1 MDSENPSALISIA
14 VVSLLILAAGC
25 VGKVPGVQNYSAD
38 TISNAAAGSSTGE
51 TMAKGNLSS
60 SSNPVVTF
68 VTTKGTFK
76 AEIYQDKVPVTTAN
90 FLKLVNSGFYD
101 NLTFH
106 RYVPGFVIQGG
117 DPSGDGTGG
126 SDDTIPLEIVDELTH
141 VKGSL
146 GMARTNDPNSATSQ
160 FYVSLE
166 DIHDLDGSYAVF
178 GQVVEGMDVVL
189 KLREG
194 DRMTKVSAD

>member
-1 MDSENPSALISIA
+1 MQSRIIFALIITAMLFSF
-14 VVSLLILAAGC
+14 GC
-25 VGKVPGVQNYSAD
+25 VGKVPSAQDYS
-38 TISNAAAGSSTGE
+38 TNNISNAQSGSSTGE
-51 TMAKGNLSS
+51 TMANNLSS
-60 SSNPVVTF
+60 KSNPTVTF

-76 AEIYQDKVPVTTAN
+76 AEIYQDKAPISAAN
-90 FLKLVNSGFYD
+90 FLKLVNSGFYN

-126 SDDTIPLEIVDELTH
+126 SNETIPLEIVPELTH
-141 VKGSL
+141 VQGSL
-146 GMARTNDPNSATSQ
+146 GMARSNDPNSASSQ

-178 GQVVEGMDVVL
+178 GQVIEGFEVVL

-194 DRMTKVSAD
+194 DRMTKVSVD